1 MDTIVACST
10 PIAHSGIA
18 LIRMSG
24 EKALQIIHQ
33 LVKKELKHRQS
44 TFCTLRDHDKIID
57 TCMVCVFISPRSYT
71 GENIVEISCH
81 GNPVIIENIVQ
92 QCVKRGARPAR
103 RGEFTKRA
111 FLNKKLSLLQAE
123 SIDALIHSTSVSGV
137 EIAQHGVDGE
147 IDLFIENMQ
156 QRLLDICAE
165 LEARLDYPGDELE
178 YINDDA
184 LIERMNDLISKVQEQ
199 CRSWEN
205 SKRRIYGAK
214 VALVGE
220 VNAGKSSLFNQ
231 LVGMERAI
239 VSSIPGTTRDIIEK
253 SVYINGLEVCFFD
266 TAGQR
271 ENSDDEIEI
280 MGMNLGY
287 QLIKEMDAVVVV
299 INPKN
304 MNLYKIESFLKSI
317 NKQCLVVYSHADL
330 VLEYK
335 EIEDVF
341 NDLNCTY
348 ISISSKTG
356 EGIDTLKESIYQ
368 KLFQRKSGSLHLIT
382 SQRQYDILISLS
394 NYLKEASQ
402 VLPELGPAIAIDE
415 LTTCLEKMSE
425 FSGHDVRELIL
436 DNLFSR
442 FCIGK

>member
-24 EKALQIIHQ
+24 ENALQIIHQ
-33 LVKKELKHRQS
+33 LVEKELKHRQS
-44 TFCTLRDHDKIID
+44 TFCTLRDNDKTID
-57 TCMVCVFISPRSYT
+57 TCMVCVFIAPRSYT

-137 EIAQHGVDGE
+137 EIAQQGVGGE

-156 QRLLDICAE
+156 QQLLDICAE

-184 LIERMNDLISKVQEQ
+184 LIKKMSDLISKVQEQ

-220 VNAGKSSLFNQ
+220 VNVGKSSLFNQ
-231 LVGMERAI
+231 LVGRQRAI

-271 ENSDDEIEI
+271 ENSNDEIEI

-287 QLIKEMDAVVVV
+287 QIIKEMDAVIVVV
-299 INPKN
+299 KPEEN
-304 MNLYKIESFLKSI
+304 NLKKLEKYLKTI
-317 NKQCLVVYSHADL
+317 TKQCLVVYSHADL
-330 VLEYK
+330 ELE
-335 EIEDVF
+335 
-341 NDLNCTY
+341 NSLTRLNSTHL
-348 ISISSKTG
+348 SISSKTG
-356 EGIDTLKESIYQ
+356 EGIDTLKDNIY
-368 KLFQRKSGSLHLIT
+368 KMLFQRKSSSQHLIT
-382 SQRQYDILISLS
+382 SQRQYDILISLF
-394 NYLKEASQ
+394 NYLQAAIQ
-402 VLPELGPAIAIDE
+402 TLPNLGPAIAIDE
-415 LTTCLEKMSE
+415 LTTCLEKISE